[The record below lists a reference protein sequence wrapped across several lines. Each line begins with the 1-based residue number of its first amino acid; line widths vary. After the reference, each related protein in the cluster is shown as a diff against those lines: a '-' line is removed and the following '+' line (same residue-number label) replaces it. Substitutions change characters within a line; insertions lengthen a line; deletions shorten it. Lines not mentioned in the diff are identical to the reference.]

1 MNALPVPPPQ
11 RPLLLLITALTSAL
25 LVAAGTEGWRQGAL
39 AFVGVLFGV
48 SLYHAS
54 FGFASAYR
62 HFFVRG
68 DGRGILAQLLMLA
81 LATAL
86 FAPLLISGAARGAVS
101 PLALQAIF
109 GAALFGVG
117 MQLGSGCACGTL
129 YAIGGGSSAML
140 ITLSG
145 FGVGSFLATLSSDA
159 WRGLPRLEPV
169 SLVERLGWSGAL
181 LQLAVLTALG
191 LVLWAWKRPL
201 PSDYQPFWPRPRLD
215 GRALL
220 RGPWATVTGA
230 VALALLGSLT
240 LVLAG
245 RPWGVTWG
253 FTLWTAKLAQ
263 VFGWDPTTTT
273 IWQQEGFAQA
283 LQAGLLQDT
292 TSVMNAGIVM
302 GAAAAAAAAGRLSL
316 QLPSSRRICLAALL
330 GGLAM
335 GYGAWLSYGC
345 NVGAYFGGIASTSLH
360 GWLWIV
366 FALLGTALGVRLR
379 PHFGLSN

>member
-1 MNALPVPPPQ
+1 VSALPAPPPQ
-11 RPLLLLITALTSAL
+11 RPVLLVITALTGAL

-48 SLYHAS
+48 SLYHS
-54 FGFASAYR
+54 GFGFASAYR

-101 PLALQAIF
+101 PLALQAVF

-129 YAIGGGSSAML
+129 YAIGGGSSVML
-140 ITLSG
+140 ITLAG
-145 FGVGSFLATLSSDA
+145 FGAGSFLATLSSDA
-159 WRGLPRLEPV
+159 WKGLPRLEPV
-169 SLVERLGWSGAL
+169 SLADRLGWSGVL
-181 LQLAVLTALG
+181 LQLAVLTALA
-191 LVLWAWKRPL
+191 LVLWRWKRPL
-201 PSDYQPFWPRPRLD
+201 PNDSQPFWPRADR
-215 GRALL
+215 RALL
-220 RGPWATVTGA
+220 QGPWATVTGA
-230 VALALLGSLT
+230 VALALLGALT
-240 LVLAG
+240 LALAG

-263 VFGWDPTTTT
+263 AMSWDPATGS
-273 IWQQEGFAQA
+273 IWQQPRFAEA
-283 LQAGLLQDT
+283 LQGGLLQDT
-292 TSVMNAGIVM
+292 TSVMNAGIVL
-302 GAAAAAAAAGRLSL
+302 GAAAAAAAAGRLGL
-316 QLPSSRRICLAALL
+316 RLPSSRRICLAALL
-330 GGLAM
+330 GGLSM
-335 GYGAWLSYGC
+335 GYGAWLSFGC

-379 PHFGLSN
+379 PLFGLNN

>member
-1 MNALPVPPPQ
+1 MISLM
-11 RPLLLLITALTSAL
+11 SAL
-25 LVAAGTEGWRQGAL
+25 VVAASTQGWRQGLLAL
-39 AFVGVLFGV
+39 IGTLFGV

-62 HFFVRG
+62 HFIVRG

-81 LATAL
+81 VSTAL
-86 FAPLLISGAARGAVS
+86 FAPILISGTARGAVA

-129 YAIGGGSSAML
+129 YAIGGGSSVML
-140 ITLSG
+140 ITLGG
-145 FGVGSFLATLSSDA
+145 FGAGSFFASLTTDA
-159 WRGLPRLEPV
+159 WRDLPKLKPV
-169 SLVERLGWSGAL
+169 SLVDSWGWPGAL
-181 LQLAVLTALG
+181 IQLAVLGALAFF
-191 LVLWAWKRPL
+191 LWAWKRPQQ
-201 PSDYQPFWPRPRLD
+201 DACRPFWPRFHWK
-215 GRALL
+215 GLL

-230 VALALLGSLT
+230 LALAVLAVLT

-263 VFGWDPTTTT
+263 GLGWDPATSA
-273 IWQQEGFAQA
+273 IWQQERFGAA

-292 TSVMNAGIVM
+292 TSVMNAGIVL
-302 GAAAAAAAAGRLSL
+302 GAAAAAAAAGRLSFRWP
-316 QLPSSRRICLAALL
+316 PSARVGVAALL
-330 GGLAM
+330 GGLTM

-379 PHFGLSN
+379 PYFGLSN

>member
-1 MNALPVPPPQ
+1 MIA
-11 RPLLLLITALTSAL
+11 ALTGAL

-48 SLYHAS
+48 SLYHS
-54 FGFASAYR
+54 GFGFASAYR

-101 PLALQAIF
+101 PLALQAVF

-129 YAIGGGSSAML
+129 YAIGGGSSVML
-140 ITLSG
+140 ITLAG
-145 FGVGSFLATLSSDA
+145 FGAGSFLATLSSDA
-159 WRGLPRLEPV
+159 WKGLPRLEPV
-169 SLVERLGWSGAL
+169 SLADRLGWSGVL
-181 LQLAVLTALG
+181 LQLAVLTALA
-191 LVLWAWKRPL
+191 LILWRWKRPL
-201 PSDYQPFWPRPRLD
+201 PNDSPPFWPRADR
-215 GRALL
+215 RALL
-220 RGPWATVTGA
+220 QGPWATVTGA
-230 VALALLGSLT
+230 VALALLGALT
-240 LVLAG
+240 LALAG

-263 VFGWDPTTTT
+263 AMGWDPATGS
-273 IWQQEGFAQA
+273 IWQQPRFAEA
-283 LQAGLLQDT
+283 LQGGLLQDT
-292 TSVMNAGIVM
+292 TSVMNAGIVL
-302 GAAAAAAAAGRLSL
+302 GAAAAAAAAGRLGL
-316 QLPSSRRICLAALL
+316 RLPSSRRICLAALL
-330 GGLAM
+330 GGLSM
-335 GYGAWLSYGC
+335 GYGAWLSFGC

-379 PHFGLSN
+379 PLFGLNN